1 MRPLEYINL
10 LRVNSA
16 ALMIQS
22 GSCSML
28 EAALENGF
36 QHLSYFSKQFKKY
49 KGMSPSAFKRLQGRA
64 SFPI

>member
-1 MRPLEYINL
+1 MWPLEYINL

-28 EAALENGF
+28 EAALKTA
-36 QHLSYFSKQFKKY
+36 FS
-49 KGMSPSAFKRLQGRA
+49 
-64 SFPI
+64 I